1 MRKTKYPKFG
11 YCLWR
16 ETEIPDKACS
26 LALWL
31 IPCNESLQ
39 NFSPWLSIQ
48 QNSFVNFEKNI
59 RIYEKR
65 TVLFSSPFF
74 FAFMEVWILSSTMCF
89 EAGLWGDP
97 SLESMTHW
105 NSLIQD
111 LDPRVLH
118 PPVFANG
125 VFVRHLPQISV
136 EM

>member
-1 MRKTKYPKFG
+1 MTRSDAKKTPKQQKKLEKNKYPKFG

-31 IPCNESLQ
+31 IPCNESLH

-74 FAFMEVWILSSTMCF
+74 FAFMEVWIGKLPCVSKQVS
-89 EAGLWGDP
+89 
-97 SLESMTHW
+97 
-105 NSLIQD
+105 
-111 LDPRVLH
+111 VLH

-125 VFVRHLPQISV
+125 DFVRHLPQISV